1 MRPPAKFEGNT
12 YSIIGTAVVIGSLIP
27 LAQYSFRRF
36 DDNNY
41 ASWDWIFRIINPGNY
56 ALALISALL
65 LVAVSFS
72 LFRLALPSRLRNTA
86 LFSVCFIAAA
96 VLWITPEVNIDTS
109 RYFAQAKHLE
119 QYGIT
124 YFFRE
129 WGKGIPAWTDL
140 PAVPFLHGLL
150 FTMFGESRMAV
161 QIFTACLFAMTA
173 VLTSLI
179 GKSLWDEDAGFYSG
193 ALLLGMPYLL
203 SQTPLMLVDVPT
215 MFFLMLS
222 IYLFIRILEAGGMWR
237 VAAAACSVFLTVC
250 CKYSTWPM
258 LSVLPLIA
266 IVFWVKNDGPF
277 RLQIIRRSIST
288 FLASFLLVG
297 VAGALKYDVVSNQL
311 NLLMNFQKAGLGRWG
326 ESFTSTFLFQ
336 IHPIVTLAAIAS
348 FVVAVKKRDL
358 KYLIAAWLPF
368 LIIIFQIKRI
378 RYTLPV
384 FPLVSLMAAYGLT
397 VFRDHEYRKLV
408 VACVVT
414 TSLAISYFAYVPYL
428 NHFSAVNLEQ
438 AGSFLNKLDIDAVE
452 VFTAPQREYPVN
464 PAVAVPILDLFTQKT
479 IVYRYLPGASSPDE
493 DARLSRF
500 RFSWEYQ
507 NPGYYMATAKG
518 RLAKR
523 AVVLISGRQRD
534 EVPAEAA
541 DSLSGLHSSMSFT
554 TINPLFRYQTL
565 VRIYW

>member
-1 MRPPAKFEGNT
+1 
-12 YSIIGTAVVIGSLIP
+12 VIGSLIP
-27 LAQYSFRRF
+27 LAQYSFRKF

-41 ASWDWIFRIINPGNY
+41 ASWDWIFRIVNPGNY
-56 ALALISALL
+56 ALALISGIL
-65 LVAVSFS
+65 LVAIAFS
-72 LFRLALPSRLRNTA
+72 AFRFTLPSRLRNTA
-86 LFSVCFIAAA
+86 LFSACFIAAA
-96 VLWITPEVNIDTS
+96 VLWMTPEANIDTS
-109 RYFAQAKHLE
+109 RYFMQAKHLE
-119 QYGIT
+119 LYGIN
-124 YFFRE
+124 YFLSE

-140 PAVPFLHGLL
+140 PAVPFFHGLL
-150 FTMFGESRMAV
+150 FTVFGESRLPV
-161 QIFTACLFAMTA
+161 QIFTTLLFAMTA

-179 GKSLWDEDAGFYSG
+179 GKTLWDEDTGFYAG

-222 IYLFIRILEAGGMWR
+222 IHLFMSVVEAGGLWR
-237 VAAAACSVFLTVC
+237 VAAAACSVFLTAC

-266 IVFWVKNDGPF
+266 IVFWVKSDGQF
-277 RLQIIRRSIST
+277 RLQIMRRSIST

-297 VAGALKYDVVSNQL
+297 VAGVLKYDVVSSQL
-311 NLLMNFQKAGLGRWG
+311 NLLMNFQRAGLERWG
-326 ESFTSTFLFQ
+326 ESFASTFLFQ
-336 IHPIVTLAAIAS
+336 IHPFVTLAAIAS

-358 KYLIAAWLPF
+358 KYSIAAWLPF

-384 FPLVSLMAAYGLT
+384 FPLVSLMAAYGLN
-397 VFRDHEYRKLV
+397 VFRDHEFRKLV
-408 VACVVT
+408 VACIVT
-414 TSLAISYFAYVPYL
+414 TSLTVSFFAYMPYF
-428 NHFSAVNLEQ
+428 NHWSAVNLEQ
-438 AGSFLNKLDIDAVE
+438 AGSFLNTLDIDAVE

-464 PAVAVPILDLFTQKT
+464 PAVAVPILDLFTRKT
-479 IVYRYLPGASSPDE
+479 IVYRYRPGASSPDE

-507 NPGYYMATAKG
+507 NPGYYTATAKG

>member
-1 MRPPAKFEGNT
+1 LISA
-12 YSIIGTAVVIGSLIP
+12 LIP
-27 LAQYSFRRF
+27 LAQYSFRKF

-41 ASWDWIFRIINPGNY
+41 ASWDWIFRIVNPGNY
-56 ALALISALL
+56 ALALISGIL
-65 LVAVSFS
+65 LVAIAFS
-72 LFRLALPSRLRNTA
+72 SFRLALPSRLRNA
-86 LFSVCFIAAA
+86 VLFSACFIAAA
-96 VLWITPEVNIDTS
+96 VLWMTPEANIDTS
-109 RYFAQAKHLE
+109 RYFMQAKHLE
-119 QYGIT
+119 LYGIN
-124 YFFRE
+124 YFLSE

-140 PAVPFLHGLL
+140 PAVPFFQGLL
-150 FTMFGESRMAV
+150 FTVFGESRLPV
-161 QIFTACLFAMTA
+161 QIFTTLLFAMTA
-173 VLTSLI
+173 VLTSMI
-179 GKSLWDEDAGFYSG
+179 GKTLWDEDTGFYAG

-222 IYLFIRILEAGGMWR
+222 IYLFIRILEAGGSWR
-237 VAAAACSVFLTVC
+237 VAAAACSVLLTVC

-258 LSVLPLIA
+258 LSALPLIA
-266 IVFWVKNDGPF
+266 LVFWVKSDGPF
-277 RLQIIRRSIST
+277 RLQIKRRSIAT

-311 NLLMNFQKAGLGRWG
+311 NLLMNFQREGLGRWG
-326 ESFTSTFLFQ
+326 ESFTSTFFFQ

-348 FVVAVKKRDL
+348 LVVAVKNRDL
-358 KYLIAAWLPF
+358 KYSIAAWLPF

-397 VFRDHEYRKLV
+397 VFRDHEFRKLV

-414 TSLAISYFAYVPYL
+414 TSLTVSFFAYMPYL
-428 NHFSAVNLEQ
+428 NHWSAVNLEQ
-438 AGSFLNKLDIDAVE
+438 AGSFLNTLDIDAVE

-464 PAVAVPILDLFTQKT
+464 PAVAVPILDLFTRKT
-479 IVYRYLPGASSPDE
+479 IVYRYRPGASSPDE
-493 DARLSRF
+493 DVRLSRF

-507 NPGYYMATAKG
+507 NPGYYTATTKG